1 MILEFRELSKSHPV
15 VNKKKNRSE
24 LFEVAPEYKTKTS
37 RKKFKLEGIHLKE
50 DFSNSEMGFFEG
62 DRS

>member
-1 MILEFRELSKSHPV
+1 MVH
-15 VNKKKNRSE
+15 KKKNRSE
-24 LFEVAPEYKTKTS
+24 LFQVAPEYKTKTS

-62 DRS
+62 DRSW